1 MFSDLEG
8 LCGKYETGRA
18 ERKGG
23 IIHRKE
29 SSWFG
34 LALLSCSCVNEPKK
48 HKEKSKGLWRQVG
61 RGRNPTS
68 TTSCLCSLP
77 QVTQPLQASAAS
89 SLK

>member
-8 LCGKYETGRA
+8 LCGKYETGWA
-18 ERKGG
+18 ERKGR

-34 LALLSCSCVNEPKK
+34 LALLLCSCVNEPKK

-61 RGRNPTS
+61 REGILPPRLPAYVAFLKLLN
-68 TTSCLCSLP
+68 LCKLLRP
-77 QVTQPLQASAAS
+77 RP
-89 SLK
+89 